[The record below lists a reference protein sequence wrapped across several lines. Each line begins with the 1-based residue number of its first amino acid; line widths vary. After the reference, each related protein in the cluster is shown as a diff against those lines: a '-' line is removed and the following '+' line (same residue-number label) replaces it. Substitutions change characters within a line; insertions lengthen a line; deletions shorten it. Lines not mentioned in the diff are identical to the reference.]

1 MAATLEGVPEYS
13 NCDVDREGDVGDVD
27 DVDDVDVDVDVGDVD
42 VDDVDDVDEMDDAT
56 ESSLEFCGFTFNS
69 SSICLGSSRVH
80 S

>member
-1 MAATLEGVPEYS
+1 MSIA
-13 NCDVDREGDVGDVD
+13 N
-27 DVDDVDVDVDVGDVD
+27 VDDVDVDVDVGDVD
-42 VDDVDDVDEMDDAT
+42 DVDVDVDVDDVDEMDDAT